1 MNKKLIKLL
10 FEKLYNKEVDDIFY
24 SEEAQCYWISSNEEM
39 YDVMINDEEIKIKK
53 FDYKNDTYE
62 DFDLIVF

>member
-39 YDVMINDEEIKIKK
+39 
-53 FDYKNDTYE
+53 
-62 DFDLIVF
+62 